1 MATEKRLQT
10 RKTEEQ
16 KRLEKLAAEKRSS
29 KLDDIDSQATTFP
42 RAVIIQPIY
51 LKDGRLTECAPLT

>member
-16 KRLEKLAAEKRSS
+16 KDWKSLQQKRGARNWMTSTV
-29 KLDDIDSQATTFP
+29 KPHFP
-42 RAVIIQPIY
+42 PAVIIQPIY
-51 LKDGRLTECAPLT
+51 LKDGRLTECDPLT